1 MRKKNLSP
9 VVMTV
14 LSGFCAVIWMSMALT
29 RWKED
34 PMALAAGAVW
44 LLNFALWSF
53 RAYRTKRKN
62 REEP

>member
-1 MRKKNLSP
+1 
-9 VVMTV
+9 MTV
-14 LSGFCAVIWMSMALT
+14 LSGVCAVIWMSMALT

-44 LLNFALWSF
+44 LLNFALWGF